1 VHNQFQVL
9 NTEKF
14 MRSGNV
20 WTEVPDGM
28 MAAGI

>member
-1 VHNQFQVL
+1 VL

-28 MAAGI
+28 MAAGL